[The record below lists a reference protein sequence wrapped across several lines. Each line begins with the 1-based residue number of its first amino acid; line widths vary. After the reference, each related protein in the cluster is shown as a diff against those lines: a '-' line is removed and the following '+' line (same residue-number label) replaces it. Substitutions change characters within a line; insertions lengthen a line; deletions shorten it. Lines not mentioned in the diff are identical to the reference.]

1 MNGRVP
7 LAITLGLLVLAVS
20 LLVGLRQPVLRS
32 LDQMRTE
39 YVALGHLNE
48 AFLCAHSRP
57 ARRQE
62 AISHMDRALALGPS
76 QPNVVGAAAEIYVA
90 AGAYDRALQVISK
103 QMNPNP
109 YLLAQCRL
117 HEGKVREGTQI
128 LVGIGRAASRALET
142 RRSDDPLRAATAM
155 ELNNA
160 GYLLAD
166 AGVALPEAR
175 RMLETAVDVLPL
187 DVNCVDSL
195 GWLFY
200 RTGDYRRATFYL
212 ERAVRLQ
219 SSPAEPELLYHLGA
233 AYARQGDRR
242 RAVKMLTKAQALD
255 PEHPEVRRELRT
267 MHWLLPSPAMAGA
280 ESAAS

>member
-1 MNGRVP
+1 
-7 LAITLGLLVLAVS
+7 
-20 LLVGLRQPVLRS
+20 
-32 LDQMRTE
+32 
-39 YVALGHLNE
+39 
-48 AFLCAHSRP
+48 
-57 ARRQE
+57 
-62 AISHMDRALALGPS
+62 
-76 QPNVVGAAAEIYVA
+76 
-90 AGAYDRALQVISK
+90 
-103 QMNPNP
+103 
-109 YLLAQCRL
+109 
-117 HEGKVREGTQI
+117 
-128 LVGIGRAASRALET
+128 
-142 RRSDDPLRAATAM
+142 
-155 ELNNA
+155 
-160 GYLLAD
+160 
-166 AGVALPEAR
+166 
-175 RMLETAVDVLPL
+175 MLETAVDVLPL